1 MNFFR
6 KSQQVSPRKH
16 SGTLDLE
23 SLLPNPKDTPPKP
36 EPLQESHHQIC
47 GLPVQLVA
55 GGAYCVAS
63 ASMVLLNKAALS
75 SFDFH
80 GPTALLFFQCLVC
93 CILVK
98 VCSALNFIRLEPW
111 NIKIVQLW
119 LPVNVIF
126 VGMIWTSFF
135 ALKNLGVPMATVLK
149 NLTNLFTI
157 LGDYTMYGKVYGGG
171 VWASLALMCASAV
184 CGSITDLAF
193 DLEGYLWQ
201 LVNCLFTASYSLY
214 LRGVM
219 DRVVSLTVNKTRL
232 DEFSMVFYNNVLS
245 LPLIGMLMWWYGELD
260 TVMYDPALRNPMFI
274 MAACSSALVAFGISF
289 ASLWFLSTTTAT
301 SYSLVGSLNKI
312 PVALIGLVAF
322 DVPWNLENL
331 ASILVGLIAGIVF
344 VKAKSVPINK

>member
-1 MNFFR
+1 MR
-6 KSQQVSPRKH
+6 
-16 SGTLDLE
+16 
-23 SLLPNPKDTPPKP
+23 
-36 EPLQESHHQIC
+36 
-47 GLPVQLVA
+47 
-55 GGAYCVAS
+55 
-63 ASMVLLNKAALS
+63 LS
-75 SFDFH
+75 SVWCIGSAVARNTFNRH
-80 GPTALLFFQCLVC
+80 TYAVCPNKNTAAACEVLCLTRRQN
-93 CILVK
+93 
-98 VCSALNFIRLEPW
+98 AA
-111 NIKIVQLW
+111 Q
-119 LPVNVIF
+119 
-126 VGMIWTSFF
+126 
-135 ALKNLGVPMATVLK
+135 
-149 NLTNLFTI
+149 
-157 LGDYTMYGKVYGGG
+157 VYGGG